1 MIISQGV
8 EARVVSIIKKKAIK
22 KKGTLVNLVL
32 REEVK
37 MNKVIGMVEKIVVPC
52 FQGRHMGEK
61 NLEEHIL
68 SNWMPLVGLSL

>member
-37 MNKVIGMVEKIVVPC
+37 MNKVIGKVEKIVVQF
-52 FQGRHMGEK
+52 FQGRYMGEN

-68 SNWMPLVGLSL
+68 SNWIPLVWYSL